1 MPKLN
6 GASMDC
12 GAALERWGPMVF
24 RLAWHTL
31 GRREDA
37 EDVAQEVFVA
47 LVQSRTSFRDEAHLQ
62 RWLVRCT
69 IHRCRNVNTS
79 AWRRHTVPFPEG
91 WDIPAHGSDPTD
103 RTVSEAVGRLPT
115 AYRQAICLH
124 YVEGYTAQEIGRLLG
139 CPRGTVLSRL
149 SRARDLLHSY
159 LKEEVL

>member
-6 GASMDC
+6 GAPLDC
-12 GAALERWGPMVF
+12 GAALERWGAMVF

-37 EDVAQEVFVA
+37 EDAAQEVFVA
-47 LVQSRTSFRDEAHLQ
+47 LVQSSASFRDEAHLQ

-69 IHRCRNVNTS
+69 IHRCRNLTLS
-79 AWRRHTVPFPEG
+79 AWRRHTVPFPTG
-91 WDIPAHGSDPTD
+91 WDVPAYGPDPMD
-103 RTVSEAVGRLPT
+103 QSVSEAVGRLPVP
-115 AYRQAICLH
+115 YRQAICLH

-149 SRARDLLHSY
+149 SRARTLLRTY

>member
-1 MPKLN
+1 MPKLD
-6 GASMDC
+6 GAPLDC

-47 LVQSRTSFRDEAHLQ
+47 LVQSHTSFRDVEHLQ

-69 IHRCRNVNTS
+69 VHRCRNSVLS
-79 AWRRHTVPFPEG
+79 AWRRYTTSFPEG
-91 WDIPAHGSDPTD
+91 WDVPAAGSDPLD
-103 RTVSEAVGRLPT
+103 QSVSEAVGRLPT
-115 AYRQAICLH
+115 PYRQVICLH

-149 SRARDLLHSY
+149 SRARDLLRTF
-159 LKEEVL
+159 LKEEL